1 MTGEETAC
9 ALLHGH
15 WKSQTRLDALPA
27 ELRPVDRAAAYRAQA
42 HIEGFSDAP
51 LLGWMIAATSIAGQ
65 KHIGVDG
72 PMAGRL
78 LAERRVPDGGT
89 TPLGN
94 NLMQVAEMEFAFR
107 MARDLPPRAAAYAT
121 DEVLAHVAA
130 LHPAIEIPDS
140 RYNDFVT
147 AGEAQLIA
155 DNACAHRYVI
165 AGAAPDVWRGM
176 ELAAHGVTAYRNG
189 AVAETG
195 TGANVLGDPRIAL
208 TWLAN
213 ELSSLVL
220 TLAAGQFVMT
230 GTCVKPLAIAA
241 GDQVLGEFGVLGRVS
256 VAFS

>member
-1 MTGEETAC
+1 MTDPIC
-9 ALLHGH
+9 ALLYGH
-15 WKSQTRLDALPA
+15 WKDQTRLGALPV
-27 ELRPVDRAAAYRAQA
+27 RPADRAAAYRIQA
-42 HIEGFSDAP
+42 GIEDFSTA
-51 LLGWMIAATSIAGQ
+51 LLFGWKIAATSLAGQ

-78 LAERRVPDGGT
+78 LAERRVPDGGA

-94 NLMQVAEMEFAFR
+94 NLMRVAEMEFAFR
-107 MARDLPPRAAAYAT
+107 MAQDLPPRPQPYAQ
-121 DEVLAHVAA
+121 DEVLAQVSA

-165 AGAAPDVWRGM
+165 GAATSFDWRALD
-176 ELAAHGVTAYRNG
+176 LAAHKVRALRND
-189 AVAETG
+189 AVAEDG

-213 ELSSLVL
+213 ELSRLDL
-220 TLAAGQFVMT
+220 ILKAGQVVMT
-230 GTCVKPLAIAA
+230 GTCVKPLAIAVGDRIA
-241 GDQVLGEFGVLGRVS
+241 GDFGVLGTVS
-256 VAFS
+256 VTIA